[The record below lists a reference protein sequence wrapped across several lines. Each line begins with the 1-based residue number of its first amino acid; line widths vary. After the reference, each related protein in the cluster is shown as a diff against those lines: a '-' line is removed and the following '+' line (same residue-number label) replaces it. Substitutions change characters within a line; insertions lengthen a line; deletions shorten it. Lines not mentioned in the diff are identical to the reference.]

1 MTDPLSI
8 SASIAG
14 LMTIA
19 DIVIRSG
26 YKYIKAVRESD
37 KAVASLINE
46 VNSLSGTLHSLRNI
60 AEGLEGENAPFISTT
75 QVHHVESCY
84 RTLRK
89 IHELLDKFELSK
101 TKSRVERATQRLKW
115 PLTHADTKTLVL
127 EVARHRET
135 VTLALNADEIIT
147 YELLGLVIERSSNI
161 VSLFKV
167 LENIRIDA

>member
-19 DIVIRSG
+19 DIVIRNG

-60 AEGLEGENAPFISTT
+60 AEGLEGENVPFISTT

-89 IHELLDKFELSK
+89 INELLDKFELSK
-101 TKSRVERATQRLKW
+101 TKSLVERATQRLKW
-115 PLTHADTKTLVL
+115 PLTHSETKNLAS

-135 VTLALNADEIIT
+135 LNLALNADEM
-147 YELLGLVIERSSNI
+147 
-161 VSLFKV
+161 
-167 LENIRIDA
+167 

>member
-19 DIVIRSG
+19 DIVIRNG

-75 QVHHVESCY
+75 QVQCV
-84 RTLRK
+84 K
-89 IHELLDKFELSK
+89 
-101 TKSRVERATQRLKW
+101 
-115 PLTHADTKTLVL
+115 
-127 EVARHRET
+127 
-135 VTLALNADEIIT
+135 
-147 YELLGLVIERSSNI
+147 
-161 VSLFKV
+161 
-167 LENIRIDA
+167 